1 MSKYV
6 PVKGYSGLVRD
17 TETNALINV
26 NSSEIEQ
33 ARERKRLKLQKKEE
47 EQTLKIRVESI
58 ENDLTEIK
66 SLLKALLENSYK

>member
-47 EQTLKIRVESI
+47 EQTLKIRVKSI